1 MPNLKKLKE
10 ADILW
15 RKIILFAVLFVL
27 AVPLIALVARRAV
40 VRGRELDSQ
49 QFFEQLEVGEMKE
62 EIGQAFIEM
71 QDAQEKIKEQMSLVQ
86 ETATTSTSTEFILSE
101 VEGLSTGTS
110 TDATSGTTTTESNN
124 Q

>member
-10 ADILW
+10 ADIIW